1 MNSFEQHFFKKY
13 IPEWLEIKWVI
24 HEHIVVILDK
34 LILWLSFWAII
45 PSFLY
50 YQSDAL
56 KQLIPFYV
64 LEIYLIIAFIKIVY
78 EIFNWYNDVWI
89 ITNESVID
97 LDWAIFKTDAKSVKY
112 ENIEWV
118 WVEQDGIWDKILNKW
133 TVVIHKIWDDSFHIN
148 NAVIPYEAVNEIE
161 RISKEKLSGSGKEDR
176 FDLMMNALSWVV
188 DDYLERKW
196 LRQDYQNRNGYT
208 YDDNKVEEMRD
219 LDSTIDL
226 R

>member
-1 MNSFEQHFFKKY
+1 MNSFETHFFKKY

-34 LILWLSFWAII
+34 LILWLSFGAII

-56 KQLIPFYV
+56 KEIIPFYF
-64 LEIYLIIAFIKIVY
+64 LEIYLIIAFIKIIY

-112 ENIEWV
+112 ENIEWIQ
-118 WVEQDGIWDKILNKW
+118 VEQDWIWDKILNKW
-133 TVVIHKIWDDSFHIN
+133 TVVIHKIWDDSFHIE

-161 RISKEKLSGSGKEDR
+161 RISKEKLNGSGEEDR

-208 YDDNKVEEMRD
+208 YDDNKVEQVKD
-219 LDSTIDL
+219 LDNTIDL

>member
-1 MNSFEQHFFKKY
+1 MNSFETHFFKKY

-34 LILWLSFWAII
+34 LILWLSFGAII

-50 YQSDAL
+50 YQSDAFQEL
-56 KQLIPFYV
+56 VPFYF
-64 LEIYLIIAFIKIVY
+64 LEIYLVIAFIKIVY

-97 LDWAIFKTDAKSVKY
+97 LDWALFKTEATSVKY

-118 WVEQDGIWDKILNKW
+118 GVEQDGIWDKVLNKG
-133 TVVIHKIWDDSFHIN
+133 TVVIHKIWDDSFQIED
-148 NAVIPYEAVNEIE
+148 AVIPYEAVNEIE
-161 RISKEKLSGSGKEDR
+161 RISKEKLSWAWEEDR
-176 FDLMMNALSWVV
+176 FDLMMNALSGVV

-196 LRQDYQNRNGYT
+196 LRQDYHNRKWYT
-208 YDDNKVEEMRD
+208 YDDNRVEEVQD
-219 LDSTIDL
+219 LDNTIDL